1 MQEEVHIHPDLAAPA
16 EELQELRVVELR
28 LQQVVQRHAGA
39 RAGDGDRPVAALELE
54 DADLV
59 ARDGEV
65 DVRPLPL
72 RVALPR
78 GQDAAVRQLLGR
90 VLEGAEAGHAAGALQ
105 LSLVVPLLGEGHEE
119 ALLALFVLQRHHGLL
134 DVVVVRLELLLQVRG
149 LVVEAR
155 EREADPFELAL
166 PLDAPPVL
174 GADVDG
180 DFVEEVLVVIVAGE
194 VAYLLEAEN
203 IFESGAFEFGVGKG
217 GHVDDGGGFGVGATA
232 AGGGG
237 EFVIDERR
245 PAIFVF
251 HCDGFDHDFHEI
263 GAGLDTDDVEDAAFR
278 FHEERLGFGI
288 GIWMLWLGED
298 RGYGQDERLTFLVM
312 QLWIQGKTDLGAA
325 DMLEFMLVVLDAAQ
339 LPDHFTQHI
348 ILTRAYARHITSHK
362 VMDGEDVRHFDV
374 QCWLG
379 ASIQVVK
386 LVDVELSLG
395 RGNIDYW
402 HHCQ

>member
-1 MQEEVHIHPDLAAPA
+1 
-16 EELQELRVVELR
+16 
-28 LQQVVQRHAGA
+28 
-39 RAGDGDRPVAALELE
+39 
-54 DADLV
+54 
-59 ARDGEV
+59 
-65 DVRPLPL
+65 
-72 RVALPR
+72 
-78 GQDAAVRQLLGR
+78 DAAVRQLLRR

-105 LSLVVPLLGEGHEE
+105 LALVVPLLGEGHEE

-203 IFESGAFEFGVGKG
+203 VFESGAFEFGVGKG
-217 GHVDDGGGFGVGATA
+217 GHVDDRGGFGVGATA
-232 AGGGG
+232 ARGGG

-251 HCDGFDHDFHEI
+251 HGDGFDHDFHEI
-263 GAGLDTDDVEDAAFR
+263 GAGLHTDDVEDAAFR

-288 GIWMLWLGED
+288 RIWMLRLAEA
-298 RGYGQDERLTFLVM
+298 RRCGQDERLTFLVM

-348 ILTRAYARHITSHK
+348 ILTRAYARHITGHK

-374 QCWLG
+374 QRWLG
-379 ASIQVVK
+379 ASIQVVE